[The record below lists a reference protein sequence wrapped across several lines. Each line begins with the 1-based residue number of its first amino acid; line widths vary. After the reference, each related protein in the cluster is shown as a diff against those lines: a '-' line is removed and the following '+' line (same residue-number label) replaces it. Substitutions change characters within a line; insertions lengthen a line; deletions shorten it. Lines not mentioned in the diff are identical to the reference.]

1 MPIETMHAAVRECV
15 TTRQRP
21 TCVQWVAAP
30 P

>member
-1 MPIETMHAAVRECV
+1 MHAAVRECV